1 MFNSWI
7 LDTPYKEL
15 ILGNG
20 RGMRSWQRPEISG
33 FNMNGGAVCV
43 DIHTLHHSFVY
54 VCSGETLVTSYIPR
68 FIHLIG
74 L

>member
-15 ILGNG
+15 ILGSG

-33 FNMNGGAVCV
+33 FNMNRGAVCLCEFWRDSG
-43 DIHTLHHSFVY
+43 DILYS
-54 VCSGETLVTSYIPR
+54 
-68 FIHLIG
+68 
-74 L
+74 